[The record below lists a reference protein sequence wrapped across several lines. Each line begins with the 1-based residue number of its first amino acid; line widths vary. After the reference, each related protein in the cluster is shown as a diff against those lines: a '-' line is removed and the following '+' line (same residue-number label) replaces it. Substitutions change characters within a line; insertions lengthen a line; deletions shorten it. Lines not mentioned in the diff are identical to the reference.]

1 MLGEEMVAFADA
13 SLEQLGIPT
22 AFGNLKVDGADDFH
36 APKSGLLYFQ
46 NFGFQLFL
54 SCFSPLFVG
63 FCQGSI
69 SHAETSASGQH
80 HEDDLILSTI
90 NRKAIHVFAVMN
102 TGMRFPSGKV
112 RKRATRFFETSF

>member
-22 AFGNLKVDGADDFH
+22 AFGNLKVDGADNFH
-36 APKSGLLYFQ
+36 APKSGLLYFH
-46 NFGFQLFL
+46 NFRFQLFL

-69 SHAETSASGQH
+69 SHAETSAGGQH
-80 HEDDLILSTI
+80 HEDDLILSTL
-90 NRKAIHVFAVMN
+90 NRKAIHLFCCYEH
-102 TGMRFPSGKV
+102 GHDHPRWIPH
-112 RKRATRFFETSF
+112 R

>member
-22 AFGNLKVDGADDFH
+22 AFGNLKVDGANDFH
-36 APKSGLLYFQ
+36 APKSGLLYFH
-46 NFGFQLFL
+46 NFRFQLFL

-63 FCQGSI
+63 FCPGSI

-80 HEDDLILSTI
+80 HEDDLILSTL
-90 NRKAIHVFAVMN
+90 NRKAIHLFVVMN
-102 TGMRFPSGKV
+102 TGMTTHDGIRIGRS
-112 RKRATRFFETSF
+112 TSLR

>member
-36 APKSGLLYFQ
+36 APKSGLLYFH